1 MELIAQDN
9 VLLQHCPGLLRPA
22 DEERPA
28 PLLRPGPGTVAERTA
43 LLQGLGTV
51 NVPAPS
57 PNAACSPTRALAPAS
72 LAAPAGADA
81 SAECEPSGGGSNAL
95 AVLAALVL
103 ALYLLYMCACM
114 PSKVRAGIPCAALS
128 HSLRP

>member
-28 PLLRPGPGTVAERTA
+28 PLLRPGPGPAAERTA
-43 LLQGLGTV
+43 LLQGLQKV
-51 NVPAPS
+51 DVPAPS
-57 PNAACSPTRALAPAS
+57 PSVPCSPSP
-72 LAAPAGADA
+72 AAPDGADV
-81 SAECEPSGGGSNAL
+81 SAEFEPSGGGSNAL

-103 ALYLLYMCACM
+103 ALYLLYVCACM
-114 PSKVRAGIPCAALS
+114 PSKVRASTPCAALS
-128 HSLRP
+128 NSLGP